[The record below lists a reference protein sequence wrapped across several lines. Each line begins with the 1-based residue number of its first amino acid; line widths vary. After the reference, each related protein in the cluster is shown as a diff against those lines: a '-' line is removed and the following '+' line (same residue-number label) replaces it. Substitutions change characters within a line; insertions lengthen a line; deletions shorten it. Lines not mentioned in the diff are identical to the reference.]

1 MIPLAQLTL
10 IQVANHSL
18 LLQEVTAELLVQA
31 KGQHVVGECT
41 AGETP
46 MVITLL
52 SVHKREP
59 RPWALRPGD
68 WLGFGAAPGEK
79 FTHTS

>member
-1 MIPLAQLTL
+1 
-10 IQVANHSL
+10 
-18 LLQEVTAELLVQA
+18 
-31 KGQHVVGECT
+31 
-41 AGETP
+41 

-52 SVHKREP
+52 SVQKREP

-68 WLGFGAAPGEK
+68 WLGSGAAPGEK